1 MSPEISVVLCTYNR
15 AAMLGGALASLLAL
29 DADSPPH
36 EIIVVDNNSPDHTR
50 EVVEQFMAQSGGR
63 MRYVFEATQGL
74 SHARNRGIAEARAPL
89 LAFTDDDVRAAPDW
103 LKAIARAFA
112 EHPEVELVGGRVYPI
127 WPSPPPAWL
136 TRENWGPLALYDRGP
151 DGELLV
157 GDPFACIVGANMAFR
172 REVFDRI
179 GGFDP
184 RHQHRRGSV
193 SAVEDHELQLRM
205 YETGGKAWYEPS
217 AVIHAEVQP
226 NRLTRAYHRKWHLD
240 HGRATSRMLPAGHV
254 FDRAGFPQPAPGA
267 RRLLGAPLY
276 YYRDGLMAAARTIA
290 SAVRLRFGRTF
301 FWANEVR
308 EALGGIYQHA
318 LDSWHG
324 VDVAGSGPAP
334 RIAAAHG
341 EREVALATSIE
352 QGARGRTLPRGSAN
366 GGSAGV
372 RDGQAR
378 AVQPAGTLP

>member
-1 MSPEISVVLCTYNR
+1 MSPEISVILCTYNR

-29 DADSPPH
+29 DADSPTH
-36 EIIVVDNNSPDHTR
+36 EIVVVDNNSPDHTR
-50 EVVEQFMAQSGGR
+50 EVVEQFVAQSGGR
-63 MRYVFEATQGL
+63 MRYVFEGTQGL
-74 SHARNRGIAEARAPL
+74 SHARNRGIAESRAPL

-254 FDRAGFPQPAPGA
+254 FDPAGFPQPAPGA

-276 YYRDGLMAAARTIA
+276 YYRDGLSAAARTLA
-290 SAVRLRFGRTF
+290 AAVRRETGPTF
-301 FWANEVR
+301 FWENAVR

-318 LDSWHG
+318 LDAWHG

-334 RIAAAHG
+334 RIAPARG
-341 EREVALATSIE
+341 EREVAIAVGVESDGEALQAVP
-352 QGARGRTLPRGSAN
+352 GARSRASGSRRDPDGRPTYSDA
-366 GGSAGV
+366 GG
-372 RDGQAR
+372 
-378 AVQPAGTLP
+378 